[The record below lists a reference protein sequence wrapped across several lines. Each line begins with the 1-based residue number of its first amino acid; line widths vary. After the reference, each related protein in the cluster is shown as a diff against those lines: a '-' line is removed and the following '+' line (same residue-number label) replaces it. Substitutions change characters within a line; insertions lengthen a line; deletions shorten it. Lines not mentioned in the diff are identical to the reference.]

1 MANIT
6 IKTNSP
12 GMALG
17 LTEGAATVELRAVK
31 AEYAKL
37 QAKDAVRSEAD
48 KKRWERTRRR
58 LARKYSIKPVG
69 RARGAILGLWGLLWL
84 EVAEWRKYFEDWN
97 RGRA

>member
-1 MANIT
+1 MSNIT

-17 LTEGAATVELRAVK
+17 LTEGAAAVELRAVK

-37 QAKDAVRSEAD
+37 QARDAVRSEAD

-58 LARKYSIKPVG
+58 LAKKYSTRPVG
-69 RARGAILGLWGLLWL
+69 RARGAILGLWGLFWL
-84 EVAEWRKYFEDWN
+84 EVAEWRQFFADWN
-97 RGRA
+97 RGR

>member
-6 IKTNSP
+6 IKT
-12 GMALG
+12 AD
-17 LTEGAATVELRAVK
+17 TQIAEAIAEGAAAVELRAVK

-58 LARKYSIKPVG
+58 LARKYTTRPVG
-69 RARGAILGLWGLLWL
+69 RLRGAILGVWGLLWL
-84 EVAEWRKYFEDWN
+84 EVAEWRQFFADWN
-97 RGRA
+97 RGR

>member
-1 MANIT
+1 MSNIT

-17 LTEGAATVELRAVK
+17 LTEGAAAVELRAVK

-48 KKRWERTRRR
+48 KKRWEMTRRR
-58 LARKYSIKPVG
+58 LAKKYSTRPVG
-69 RARGAILGLWGLLWL
+69 RARGAILGLWGLFWL
-84 EVAEWRKYFEDWN
+84 EVAEWRQFFADWN
-97 RGRA
+97 RGR

>member
-1 MANIT
+1 MSNIT

-17 LTEGAATVELRAVK
+17 LTEGAATVELRAVR
-31 AEYAKL
+31 EELGKL
-37 QAKDAVRSEAD
+37 QVRDAVRREGD
-48 KKRWERTRRR
+48 DRRWERTRRR

-69 RARGAILGLWGLLWL
+69 RARGAILGVWALIWL
-84 EVAEWRKYFEDWN
+84 TLVEMADYLTAWN

>member
-1 MANIT
+1 MSNIT

-17 LTEGAATVELRAVK
+17 LTEGAAAVELRAVK

-37 QAKDAVRSEAD
+37 QARDAVRSEAD

-58 LARKYSIKPVG
+58 LARKYSVQPVG
-69 RARGAILGLWGLLWL
+69 RARGAILGLWGLFWL
-84 EVAEWRKYFEDWN
+84 EVAEWRQFFAAWN
-97 RGRA
+97 RGR